1 MLSTETSTDL
11 EGPWPLLNV
20 QRKDAKP
27 VLVVPQ
33 LPWQERPFPRMS
45 CVQGSGFC
53 LSLPFKKLVP
63 LHVVEHVSGDLL
75 AKTPFLYYMLEFGL
89 GEEPLR
95 VKLEERNSHHHQ
107 LKTGCKANRK
117 R

>member
-1 MLSTETSTDL
+1 MTFKGSFQLKKFYESFRGDCEAALKFSMLSTETSTDF

-45 CVQGSGFC
+45 CVQGSGFGFE
-53 LSLPFKKLVP
+53 SPF
-63 LHVVEHVSGDLL
+63 
-75 AKTPFLYYMLEFGL
+75 
-89 GEEPLR
+89 
-95 VKLEERNSHHHQ
+95 
-107 LKTGCKANRK
+107 
-117 R
+117 